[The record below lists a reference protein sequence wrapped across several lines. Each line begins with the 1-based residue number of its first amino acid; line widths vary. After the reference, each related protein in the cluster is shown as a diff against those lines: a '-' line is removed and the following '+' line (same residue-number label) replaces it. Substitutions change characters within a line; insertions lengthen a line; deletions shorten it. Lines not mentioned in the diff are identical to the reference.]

1 MLIEFPYPQVKK
13 GEICVYFAIRGTIKS
28 HEKDSL
34 ILIEYFLHDDI
45 NVLRSIFPS
54 PVGEGENMSNGQNVR
69 SYYLSNHRWRYLL
82 LHDYSIFYYFGVTF
96 VLLSFPSVLL
106 PCSTM

>member
-1 MLIEFPYPQVKK
+1 MLTLWNLLIEFLYPQVKK

-28 HEKDSL
+28 HEEDSL

-54 PVGEGENMSNGQNVR
+54 LVGEGENIINGKNV
-69 SYYLSNHRWRYLL
+69 
-82 LHDYSIFYYFGVTF
+82 SIFCQIIDGDIYYCTIIPFSIILV
-96 VLLSFPSVLL
+96 
-106 PCSTM
+106 